1 MEDRKIS
8 TQKAARRGS
17 VSNLL
22 RKWPIARRLTL
33 SAIFSFVSIVI
44 IVVILAINASIVFSS
59 FNKLVNDTSREI
71 QIFNDLNLSIQ
82 ELLSETREYAI
93 LREASTLNE
102 IEITLKGMNES
113 LVNLA
118 EIGADLEKTS
128 EASEEAQN
136 LDELQTQILDLE
148 SGINQIIVL
157 AQSGMDE
164 VTIIESFENL
174 EEIEQNILGILEL
187 IDSDLQEEAK
197 STTTGIL
204 NQIITT
210 VTMLIICGM
219 LFLVINLG
227 FSHFT
232 TESIVVPIEKLV
244 HTSLQ
249 IADGDV
255 TVEADDAG
263 KDEISILAN
272 AYNRMNARQRE
283 MLQSEELSA
292 IGLQHTLDQ
301 IRASAEVAQ
310 AVSSILDPDEL
321 IARVVTMIQEAFGL
335 YYVGIFVVDERKEW
349 AVLRAG
355 TGTAG
360 QIMRERGHRIKIG
373 EGMIGWSIANAKAR
387 IALEIEDDNIRLA
400 TTELPET
407 KSELAVP
414 LRSRGTVLGA
424 ITVQDSQPNAFDE
437 QSVTVLQQMADQVA
451 IALDN
456 AKLFVENQ
464 KALEASRQVSDEI
477 SQEAWN
483 QYLSANSDI
492 DFLATPQSETKILE
506 DEWRSEMAKTFQVG
520 DITQHGEKTVHIP
533 IILRNQTLGVVRLRK
548 RDEMG
553 SWSQDEIELMD
564 TLVDRLETALETAR
578 LYSDTQRQAARV
590 SLTQDVT
597 DKLHRSLNMDNLMQ
611 TLLQEVSSAL
621 GASDAFI
628 QLSTPTQTSDSANHQ
643 GISTN

>member
-1 MEDRKIS
+1 MEDRNIS
-8 TQKAARRGS
+8 LNKATRESR

-22 RKWPIARRLTL
+22 RKLPIARRLSL
-33 SAIFSFVSIVI
+33 LALFSFVSFVI
-44 IVVILAINASIVFSS
+44 IVVILAINARIVFSS
-59 FNKLVNDTSREI
+59 FDKLANDTTREI
-71 QIFNDLNLSIQ
+71 QIFNNLNLSIH
-82 ELLSETREYAI
+82 ELLSETREYAL
-93 LREASTLNE
+93 LREANTLDE
-102 IEITLKGMNES
+102 IENTLKGMNES

-118 EIGADLEKTS
+118 DIGASLEKEA
-128 EASEEAQN
+128 EASKEAQN
-136 LDELQTQILDLE
+136 LEELQSQMIELE
-148 SGINQIIVL
+148 SGINQTITL
-157 AQSGMDE
+157 AQSGADE
-164 VTIIESFENL
+164 ETIIKSVEDL
-174 EEIEQNILGILEL
+174 EDIEQDILGILEI
-187 IDSDLQEEAK
+187 IDSDLQEE
-197 STTTGIL
+197 SRSITTGIL

-210 VTMLIICGM
+210 VTL
-219 LFLVINLG
+219 LVISSVLLLAINLG

-232 TESIVVPIEKLV
+232 TVSIVVPIEKLV
-244 HTSLQ
+244 DTSLQ
-249 IADGDV
+249 IADGDINI
-255 TVEADDAG
+255 EADDEG

-283 MLQSEELSA
+283 MLRAEELSA

-321 IARVVTMIQEAFGL
+321 IARVVTMIRKAFDL
-335 YYVGIFVVDERKEW
+335 YYVGVFVVDERKEW

-387 IALEIEDDNIRLA
+387 IALEVEDDNIRLA

-424 ITVQDSQPNAFDE
+424 FTVQDSQPNAFDE

-451 IALDN
+451 IALEN
-456 AKLFVENQ
+456 ARLFAENQ
-464 KALEASRQVSDEI
+464 KALEASRQVSDEV

-483 QYLSANSDI
+483 QYLNATSDI
-492 DFLATPQSETKILE
+492 DFLATPQSETQILE
-506 DEWRSEMAKTFQVG
+506 EEWQSEMVKTFQVG
-520 DITQHGEKTVHIP
+520 DITQHGAKTVHIP

-553 SWSQDEIELMD
+553 SWSQEEIELMD

-578 LYSDTQRQAARV
+578 LYSDTQRQAAHV
-590 SLTQDVT
+590 SLTQEVT
-597 DKLHRSLNMDNLMQ
+597 DKLHRSLNMDTLMQ